1 MSTALVVI
9 VLLAAHPSGDCCAT
23 VEHGSDEFCVS
34 DACRRHIGY
43 HKRLYY
49 GHFDRHPFDYRFQFD
64 YPWHAGPSQSNWPI
78 PPLPPVT
85 GPWHDVEFQA
95 QRPSS
100 PRVTIATKTAAPR
113 SEVPASRTSLK
124 LRIGAGSSK

>member
-1 MSTALVVI
+1 MSTALVAI
-9 VLLAAHPSGDCCAT
+9 VLLAAHPSGDCCASI
-23 VEHGSDEFCVS
+23 ERRFGRVS
-34 DACRRHIGY
+34 RLGCLPAALGY

-78 PPLPPVT
+78 PPLPARPDHGT
-85 GPWHDVEFQA
+85 TWSFRR

-113 SEVPASRTSLK
+113 PEAPAGRTSLK
-124 LRIGAGSSK
+124 LRMARI